1 MRLPLHEEASPF
13 CLSYLLTPD
22 TSSPV
27 PLAVFLHLAL
37 PGNGMESSES
47 HSPRNSQQSQHSLGL
62 GTYLVLSALQV
73 LPSILTAS
81 FLLLPYILLA
91 LSEAST
97 RKNNSKTHCRLEP
110 IFYSRFLEQKRHW
123 PVIMRFKSLCWCEGR
138 AKWKQ
143 LSSDPQRGKPQFKAA
158 SGDSPI
164 SYL

>member
-13 CLSYLLTPD
+13 CLYLLTPD

-47 HSPRNSQQSQHSLGL
+47 HSPGNSQQSQHSLGL
-62 GTYLVLSALQV
+62 GTHLVLSALQV
-73 LPSILTAS
+73 LLSMLTES
-81 FLLLPYILLA
+81 FLLLTHILLA
-91 LSEAST
+91 LSQAST
-97 RKNNSKTHCRLEP
+97 RKNNSRKPSHLEP
-110 IFYSRFLEQKRHW
+110 DFYSRLLEQKRHW
-123 PVIMRFKSLCWCEGR
+123 PVIMRFELPYWCEGP

-143 LSSDPQRGKPQFKAA
+143 LSSEPQRGKPQFQTAL
-158 SGDSPI
+158 GDSPI